1 MSKNEDE
8 EDIEELN
15 NNKYEFLN
23 APILLEE
30 FRKKYLSSLNIF
42 LNDKKF
48 KEKTDSLPILKSSA
62 ISKYEKLIQ
71 KEENE
76 KAKKRLKNRRNNSTG
91 TFQSLAENIILLPN
105 KKGIKKMINKGIQMR
120 YIIND
125 HELVKITLQA
135 IEENNEINNKLTD
148 PFNAYF
154 HQNNP
159 KIRKRA
165 LEQIINSIMPRE
177 YQIKKDNISI
187 NNKSK
192 NDSSKNDNNSGMNN
206 NNNNL
211 DNNINMDIINNN
223 ENLKILN
230 KNLEVL
236 HEKYRPYEEIQ
247 KKKSEKYK
255 PILKQFKDN
264 CENHGIITLDQKI
277 DYFVYL
283 YKTDGLKLPKN
294 KDNNSNVNSSSKK
307 GFNTKKEIERLRQG
321 TTSLISKIN
330 ASSSSSNVYNP
341 KNYLNYSM
349 SDLSLK
355 YMNELKTY
363 YKIQDDFTN
372 INSLENFEKDL
383 TTKIKGFELMKNGF
397 ESSNKF
403 IDKLRMYLRWKEVS
417 SEKIILRECD
427 INAEKFLY
435 LIFKKYFNFGN
446 IHNFNIEHNNLG
458 DIGGSYLLT
467 LISKFSIRIDYLNI
481 GYNKIGKQTCEIL
494 INILEK
500 NNVKLIGLC
509 IGGNKIGDKLF
520 SEISIG
526 ISKNCF
532 LNKLFIND
540 NDLGKISS
548 VILGSILKYD
558 KKIKFLDVSKNKFG
572 DENISYMLKGLICNT
587 CLETLFINDMGLT
600 NKSLRTFE
608 TTLCINTTL
617 KTLFLERNKLT
628 YKGWRLLSDILNK
641 NKHIE
646 YISLVGNNF
655 ENEYINLIIEQQRQ
669 IKSKII
675 SKTDY
680 FIQIT
685 SISDDLNLFE
695 YLE

>member
-1 MSKNEDE
+1 MNQNEE
-8 EDIEELN
+8 EDDYENLN

-30 FRKKYLSSLNIF
+30 FRKNYLSSLNIF

-48 KEKTDSLPILKSSA
+48 KEKTDSLPVLKSSA

-76 KAKKRLKNRRNNSTG
+76 LGKKRLKNKRNNSTAA
-91 TFQSLAENIILLPN
+91 FKSLAENIISSPN
-105 KKGIKKMINKGIQMR
+105 KKESKKVFNKGNQIR

-125 HELVKITLQA
+125 HELIKINLQA

-154 HQNNP
+154 HENNP
-159 KIRKRA
+159 KIRRKA
-165 LEQIINSIMPRE
+165 LEQIINGIMPKE
-177 YQIKKDNISI
+177 YQLKKDNINL

-192 NDSSKNDNNSGMNN
+192 NNISKFDNNNYSNN
-206 NNNNL
+206 SDNNL
-211 DNNINMDIINNN
+211 NIDYNIINNN
-223 ENLKILN
+223 ENLRILN
-230 KNLEVL
+230 TNLDIL
-236 HEKYRPYEEIQ
+236 HEKFKPYEEMQ
-247 KKKSEKYK
+247 KKKHDKYK

-283 YKTDGLKLPKN
+283 YKNDGFKYSKTKGIINGNLG
-294 KDNNSNVNSSSKK
+294 KK
-307 GFNTKKEIERLRQG
+307 GYNAKKELERLRQA

-330 ASSSSSNVYNP
+330 ISSASSNMYNP
-341 KNYLNYSM
+341 KNYLNYSP
-349 SDLSLK
+349 SDLSAR
-355 YMNELKTY
+355 YINELKNTF
-363 YKIQDDFTN
+363 KFQDDFMNMT
-372 INSLENFEKDL
+372 SLENFEREL
-383 TTKIKGFELMKNGF
+383 STKIKSFELMKSSF
-397 ESSNKF
+397 ESSSKF

-417 SEKIILRECD
+417 NERIILRECD

-435 LIFKKYFNFGN
+435 LIYKKYFNFGN

-458 DIGGSYLLT
+458 DIGGAYLLT
-467 LISKFSIRIDYLNI
+467 LISKYSIKIDYLNI

-494 INILEK
+494 IDILEK
-500 NNVKLIGLC
+500 NCVKLIGLS

-520 SEISIG
+520 SDISIG
-526 ISKNCF
+526 ISKNTF

-540 NDLGKISS
+540 NDLGKITS

-558 KKIKFLDVSKNKFG
+558 KKLKFLDVSKNNFG
-572 DENISYMLKGLICNT
+572 DENIGYMLKGLICNT
-587 CLETLFINDMGLT
+587 SLETLIINDMNLT
-600 NKSLRTFE
+600 NKSLRVFE
-608 TTLCINTTL
+608 TTLCINSTL

-641 NKHIE
+641 NRYIE

-669 IKSKII
+669 IKSKLI

-680 FIQIT
+680 FIQLA
-685 SISDDLNLFE
+685 SFNDDLNLFE